1 VWNAIATRLDEPT
14 ARGLAGAVSRAIG
27 DGDLPAGTRLPPI
40 RQIARELGLS
50 PTTVSAAWQLL
61 ARSGAIHTDGR
72 RGTSVAEPRAT
83 GPRRYRRALSRRTTF
98 AVDLSTG
105 VPDPALLPDLA
116 PALRRAHGT
125 VPGSYLDE
133 PVLPE
138 LERVLRERWPSTPE
152 RLTIFDGAM
161 DALDHLATFLLRLGD
176 RAVVE
181 NPCFPPLLDLLD
193 ALGVQALG
201 VELDEA
207 GPRPDHLASL
217 LDARPAAVFL
227 QPRAQNPT
235 GVSWTTERTREL
247 AEVLA
252 AAPSTVVIED
262 DSAGDIA
269 SAPAVSL
276 GATLPDQTLHI
287 RSFSKSHGP
296 DLRLAALS
304 GPSSIVD
311 GLIERRLL
319 GQGWTSRLLQALLL
333 DLLTDPSA
341 VAAVVHARKE
351 YARRRRLILAP
362 LRRTGV
368 LPGMG
373 GGDGIN
379 LWLPV
384 ADEQAAQVNLAASG
398 IGAAGGAAFQTGRPS
413 PRLRVTVGLVAT
425 DHAAVA
431 DALARAAQAAAWP
444 GPR

>member
-1 VWNAIATRLDEPT
+1 MWKVIATRLDEPT
-14 ARGLAGAVSRAIG
+14 ARGLAAAVSRAIG
-27 DGDLPAGTRLPPI
+27 EGDLAAGTQLPPI
-40 RQIARELGLS
+40 RQVARELGLS
-50 PTTVSAAWQLL
+50 PTTVSSAWQLL
-61 ARSGAIHTDGR
+61 ARTGAIHTDGR

-83 GPRRYRRALSRRTTF
+83 GPRRYRRALGPLASRRTPF
-98 AVDLSTG
+98 ALDLSTG
-105 VPDPALLPDLA
+105 IPDPALLPDLA

-133 PVLPE
+133 PVLPD
-138 LERVLRERWPSTPE
+138 LEAVLRERWPSKPA

-161 DALDHLATFLLRLGD
+161 DALDHIATLLLRLGD

-201 VELDEA
+201 VELDES
-207 GPRPDHLASL
+207 GPRPDQLASL
-217 LDARPAAVFL
+217 LESRPAAVFL

-235 GVSWTTERTREL
+235 GVSWTTGRTREL

-269 SAPAVSL
+269 SAPAVSV
-276 GATLPDQTLHI
+276 GATLPDRTVHI

-319 GQGWTSRLLQALLL
+319 GQGWTSRLLAAP
-333 DLLTDPSA
+333 PSRP
-341 VAAVVHARKE
+341 AARPPACGSRSDSSR
-351 YARRRRLILAP
+351 ATTP
-362 LRRTGV
+362 
-368 LPGMG
+368 
-373 GGDGIN
+373 
-379 LWLPV
+379 
-384 ADEQAAQVNLAASG
+384 
-398 IGAAGGAAFQTGRPS
+398 PS
-413 PRLRVTVGLVAT
+413 PPPWR
-425 DHAAVA
+425 
-431 DALARAAQAAAWP
+431 ARPTPAP
-444 GPR
+444 GPVRADV